1 MMNVHEFSPMAS
13 SFDLLHAVSRSFQST
28 CVYFCLSY
36 PEKGVILEIPAL
48 PVTKGSNLT
57 LRCRLS
63 TGETV
68 AAYFFYSG
76 RLLGPR
82 NKEHTISNVQQ
93 SNEGFY
99 WCATDLSGSSAHSYL
114 RVRGQ
119 NTDIFCCHHKLG
131 LFCVF
136 LMSLTSMERTWSKD
150 REFITLRFDCGYNHD
165 Q

>member
-1 MMNVHEFSPMAS
+1 MMNVDEFSPMMS
-13 SFDLLHAVSRSFQST
+13 SFDLLHAVSRSFLST
-28 CVYFCLSY
+28 CLYFCLCY

-57 LRCRLS
+57 LRCRLRS
-63 TGETV
+63 GDTV

-76 RLLGPR
+76 RHLVSGY
-82 NKEHTISNVQQ
+82 KEHTISNVQQ

-119 NTDIFCCHHKLG
+119 NTDTICCHHKLG

-136 LMSLTSMERTWSKD
+136 LMSSMERRWSK
-150 REFITLRFDCGYNHD
+150 ESITLRFDCGSNHD